1 MESSEEIINELIKS
15 SDIIIEN
22 FRPGTAKKLGID
34 YETLKKCN
42 NKIIYCS
49 ISGFGQKGPDAD
61 MPSYDLITLARSG
74 LMDITGEKEGEP
86 VKFGVPITDI
96 TSGLFATISILAA
109 LNYRNL
115 TGKGQYVD
123 ISMLDVNVYLLV
135 NQFMNYI
142 ATGKNPDRLGSAH
155 PNIVPYQVFKT
166 EDDYI
171 ALTVGTE
178 KLWTLF
184 CSSIGMDSLG
194 NDEKFNTNEKRLEN
208 REQLIKII
216 NNEFKKY
223 PSDILIKKLQKHGIP
238 CAKVNKISDLI
249 IDKQLSYRNMIKEI
263 STPNGMVKL
272 LDSPIKMS
280 ETPGTIRSY
289 PPKLGENTTEI
300 LKNLGLDERMIKEL
314 FSKKIVL

>member
-1 MESSEEIINELIKS
+1 
-15 SDIIIEN
+15 
-22 FRPGTAKKLGID
+22 
-34 YETLKKCN
+34 
-42 NKIIYCS
+42 
-49 ISGFGQKGPDAD
+49 
-61 MPSYDLITLARSG
+61 
-74 LMDITGEKEGEP
+74 
-86 VKFGVPITDI
+86 
-96 TSGLFATISILAA
+96 
-109 LNYRNL
+109 
-115 TGKGQYVD
+115 
-123 ISMLDVNVYLLV
+123 
-135 NQFMNYI
+135 
-142 ATGKNPDRLGSAH
+142 
-155 PNIVPYQVFKT
+155 
-166 EDDYI
+166 
-171 ALTVGTE
+171 
-178 KLWTLF
+178 
-184 CSSIGMDSLG
+184 MDSLG